1 MEISE
6 CGTHPTDLLKA
17 QLYMKGIKKK
27 HQELDERWKKWE
39 ISKRQV
45 QNTIWDEYQLEL
57 EIQKRYLKNKN

>member
-1 MEISE
+1 
-6 CGTHPTDLLKA
+6 
-17 QLYMKGIKKK
+17 MKGIKKK